1 MISCRCSGEAPP
13 KAAAET
19 QENDSKSGRMDEL
32 SEQELSAYGVKAKDS
47 STQKKNSA
55 FWSSTAMRILTDRQ
69 PQEAFF
75 ADDDDTF

>member
-19 QENDSKSGRMDEL
+19 QENDSKSGRTDEL
-32 SEQELSAYGVKAKDS
+32 TEQELGAYGVKAKDS
-47 STQKKNSA
+47 SNKKNSA
-55 FWSSTAMRILTDRQ
+55 FWSKTAMRILTDRQ

>member
-1 MISCRCSGEAPP
+1 
-13 KAAAET
+13 
-19 QENDSKSGRMDEL
+19 MDEL

-47 STQKKNSA
+47 SAQKKNSA